1 MSITSRGYTPDT
13 DLSKVQGFLF
23 EVHKETG
30 TFQNWLPTRF
40 ENSHLG
46 RIEDIRIWEE
56 EESSKRRIM
65 AVANRE
71 NKTIYF
77 IHIRPGQPSLLD
89 EAIRWIE
96 DHSASKKQDPAEE
109 QKLHIISLEGDP
121 EREAALRR
129 RGFELGPVNGILRV
143 RDLDAPIPD
152 APLPDGFEI
161 RPVRDREDFE
171 KLASNIRIVFGHR
184 DFTADTL
191 EGIARG
197 SFYIRDLDLVAEA
210 TNGSIASFCTFRVDP
225 VSRATELEPMGTH
238 PDYRRMGLAKALI
251 SEGMRRLKKYDPLN
265 LYIDGAADNP
275 AANRLYEVTGFEKRG
290 TYYYWSK
297 TI

>member
-1 MSITSRGYTPDT
+1 MPITSRGYTPDT

-23 EVHKETG
+23 EVHLETG

-40 ENSHLG
+40 ENSHLD
-46 RIEDIRIWEE
+46 RIDDIRIWEE
-56 EESSKRRIM
+56 EGALRRIM

-71 NKTIYF
+71 NKTNYF
-77 IHIRPGQPSLLD
+77 IHIRPGHTSLLD
-89 EAIRWIE
+89 EVIRWIE
-96 DHSASKKQDPAEE
+96 GHCASRKPDPAEE
-109 QKLHIISLEGDP
+109 QKINIIGLEGDP

-129 RGFELGPVNGILRV
+129 QGFELGPVYGILRV

-152 APLPDGFEI
+152 APAPDGFTI
-161 RPVRDREDFE
+161 RSVQGREDFE
-171 KLASNIRIVFGHR
+171 KLAVNIRIVFGHGES
-184 DFTADTL
+184 FTADTL

-210 TNGSIASFCTFRVDP
+210 INGSIASFCTFRVDP

-238 PDYRRMGLAKALI
+238 PDYRRLGLAKALI
-251 SEGMRRLKKYDPLN
+251 SEGMRRLKKYDALN
-265 LYIDGAADNP
+265 LYIDGAANNP

-297 TI
+297 MI

>member
-1 MSITSRGYTPDT
+1 MTFTSRGYTPET
-13 DLSKVQGFLF
+13 DLHRVQGFLF

-40 ENSHLG
+40 ENSHLD
-46 RIEDIRIWEE
+46 RVDDIRIWEE
-56 EESSKRRIM
+56 GEAQGRVM
-65 AVANRE
+65 AVAIRE
-71 NKTIYF
+71 TKTHYY
-77 IHIRPGQPSLLD
+77 IHIRPGHPSLLD
-89 EAIRWIE
+89 EVIRWIE
-96 DHSASKKQDPAEE
+96 DHCASKKPDPAEE
-109 QKLHIISLEGDP
+109 LKIRIINLEGDP

-129 RGFELGPVNGILRV
+129 RGFELGPVMGILRV

-152 APLPDGFEI
+152 APVPEGYTI
-161 RPVRDREDFE
+161 RAVQGREDFE
-171 KLASNIRIVFGHR
+171 KLAANIRIVFGHGEW
-184 DFTADTL
+184 FTADTL

-210 TNGSIASFCTFRVDP
+210 PDGAIASFCTFRVDP

-238 PDYRRMGLAKALI
+238 PDYRCLGLAKALI
-251 SEGMRRLKKYDPLN
+251 SEGMRLLKKYEPLN

-275 AANRLYEVTGFEKRG
+275 AANRLYEATGFEKEG

-297 TI
+297 TV

>member
-1 MSITSRGYTPDT
+1 MTITSRGYTPDT
-13 DLSKVQGFLF
+13 DLSKVQEFLF

-40 ENSHLG
+40 ENSHLEK
-46 RIEDIRIWEE
+46 IEDKRVWEE
-56 EESSKRRIM
+56 ERAPGRIM

-71 NKTIYF
+71 SMANYF
-77 IHIRPGQPSLLD
+77 IHIRPLHPDLLD
-89 EAIRWIE
+89 EVIQWIE
-96 DHSASKKQDPAEE
+96 SHTISKKQDPTDEL
-109 QKLHIISLEGDP
+109 KINIISLEGDP

-129 RGFELGPVNGILRV
+129 QGFEKGAVDGILRV
-143 RDLDAPIPD
+143 RDLNAPIPV
-152 APLPDGFEI
+152 APLPEGYTI
-161 RPVRDREDFE
+161 RAVQGREDNE
-171 KLASNIRIVFGHR
+171 KIAANIRVVFGHGW
-184 DFTADTL
+184 FTADTL

-197 SFYIRDLDLVAEA
+197 SFYNRDLDLVAVA
-210 TNGSIASFCTFRVDP
+210 PDGAIASFCTFRVDP

-238 PDYRRMGLAKALI
+238 PDYRCMGLAKALI

-275 AANRLYEVTGFEKRG
+275 AANRLYEATGFEKEG

>member
-1 MSITSRGYTPDT
+1 MATLSRGYTPDL
-13 DLSKVQGFLF
+13 DLLKVQEFLF

-40 ENSHLG
+40 ENSHLD
-46 RIEDIRIWEE
+46 RVEDIRIWEE
-56 EESSKRRIM
+56 EGGSERRVM
-65 AVANRE
+65 AVAIRE

-77 IHIRPGQPSLLD
+77 IHIRLGHPSLLN
-89 EAIRWIE
+89 EVIRWIE
-96 DHSASKKQDPAEE
+96 DHSASKKPDSAEE
-109 QKLHIISLEGDP
+109 LKIHIISLEGDP

-129 RGFELGPVNGILRV
+129 RGFEMGPVYGILRV

-152 APLPDGFEI
+152 APLPEGFEI
-161 RPVRDREDFE
+161 RAVRDREDLE
-171 KLASNIRIVFGHR
+171 KLASNIRTVFGHC

-210 TNGSIASFCTFRVDP
+210 PDGSIASFCTFRVDP

-238 PDYRRMGLAKALI
+238 PDYRGLGLAKALI
-251 SEGMRRLKKYDPLN
+251 SEGMRLLKKYDPLN

-275 AANRLYEVTGFEKRG
+275 GANRLYEATGFEKIG